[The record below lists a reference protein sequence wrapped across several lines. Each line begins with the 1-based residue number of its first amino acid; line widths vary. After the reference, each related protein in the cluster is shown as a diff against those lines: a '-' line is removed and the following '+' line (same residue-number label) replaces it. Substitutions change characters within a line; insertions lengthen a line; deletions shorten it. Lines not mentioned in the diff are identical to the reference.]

1 MIQTSPKSSLFKQSP
16 SNRSA
21 AVGNL
26 LDDIEFNSSKMKDFR
41 QAYKVLAK
49 KLIKKG
55 QLNES
60 QKLKSNLLITEKSI
74 QDYLSQKQS
83 AGPSE

>member
-1 MIQTSPKSSLFKQSP
+1 MSPKSSLFKQSP

-26 LDDIEFNSSKMKDFR
+26 LDDIEFNSSKMKDFK

-55 QLNES
+55 
-60 QKLKSNLLITEKSI
+60 
-74 QDYLSQKQS
+74 
-83 AGPSE
+83 